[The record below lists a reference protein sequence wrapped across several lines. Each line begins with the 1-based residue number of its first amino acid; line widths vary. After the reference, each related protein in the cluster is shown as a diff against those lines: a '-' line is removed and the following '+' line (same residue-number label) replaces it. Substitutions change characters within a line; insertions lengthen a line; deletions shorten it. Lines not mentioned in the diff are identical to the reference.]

1 MAKLLGEIFT
11 RNVTRDQCKDAGMAF
26 TLILI
31 LLGLIY
37 RHDYILVV
45 AIGLLVITMTAPMI
59 YKGLA
64 MIWFGLA
71 EVVGNII
78 SKIILS
84 VIFFMVVTPIGA
96 ARRLLQKD
104 SLRLYEFKRSR
115 ESVMEERNQTFG
127 PKDIEKPY

>member
-31 LLGLIY
+31 LLRLIY

-45 AIGLLVITMTAPMI
+45 AICLLAITMTAPMI

-84 VIFFMVVTPIGA
+84 VIFIMVVTPIGA
-96 ARRLLQKD
+96 ARRLLHKD